1 MNGIKKLVC
10 GVGCAAALLGSAIAA
25 DVTVDFPKPT
35 GGCST
40 NCAVDIF
47 DVAVVGGGPAGIG
60 AALASAKTGA
70 KTVLVE
76 RDARLGGTT
85 VSAEVLPIGLFHAW
99 NRQVIAGPC
108 WELVTN
114 AYVFGGGKLPDF
126 PKLNPRDWGRHCLQ
140 VNPFVYSVL
149 AAETLEKAG
158 VELRFNAAACG
169 VERTSDGWKISLAT
183 DEGIQYITA
192 KEVVDATGSATVAAF
207 AGAER
212 VRADD
217 VQRQPGSFFFHLN
230 TRGWKFDA
238 AAVDKAHAEA
248 VASGEL
254 KPTDIHIRMSDYIRA
269 GGGWGCYV
277 PLADN
282 STATARAETNRRGRE
297 TMLRVIRFIRRQPG
311 LEKAT
316 IVSASPEV
324 GVRETYRVVGEKTLT
339 EADYLA
345 GTVEPDSL
353 CYSYWFIDEHNAAWK
368 DSHMVFHEPGK
379 VGTIPLGAMIPKGVP
394 HLLVAG
400 RAVSSDHAANSA
412 LRVQASCMAI
422 GQSAGVVAALAARRG
437 VDPRAVPIDD
447 AKRQLKAIGAI
458 VP

>member
-1 MNGIKKLVC
+1 MNKMRHYTLV
-10 GVGCAAALLGSAIAA
+10 AAAVLAGSLGAA
-25 DVTVDFPKPT
+25 T
-35 GGCST
+35 
-40 NCAVDIF
+40 F

-60 AALASAKTGA
+60 AALASAKSGA

-114 AYVFGGGKLPDF
+114 VYVFGGGKLPDF

-217 VQRQPGSFFFHLN
+217 VQRQPGSFFFHIN

-437 VDPRAVPIDD
+437 VDPRAVVLDD

-458 VP
+458 VPNPHPEL

>member
-1 MNGIKKLVC
+1 MNKMRHYTLV
-10 GVGCAAALLGSAIAA
+10 AAAVLAGSLGAA
-25 DVTVDFPKPT
+25 T
-35 GGCST
+35 
-40 NCAVDIF
+40 F

-60 AALASAKTGA
+60 AALASAKSGA

-149 AAETLEKAG
+149 AAETMEKAG

-169 VERTSDGWKISLAT
+169 IERIPNGWKISLAT
-183 DEGIQYITA
+183 DEGIQYLSA

-254 KPTDIHIRMSDYIRA
+254 KPTDIHIRMSDYIKH

-316 IVSASPEV
+316 IV
-324 GVRETYRVVGEKTLT
+324 
-339 EADYLA
+339 
-345 GTVEPDSL
+345 
-353 CYSYWFIDEHNAAWK
+353 
-368 DSHMVFHEPGK
+368 
-379 VGTIPLGAMIPKGVP
+379 
-394 HLLVAG
+394 
-400 RAVSSDHAANSA
+400 
-412 LRVQASCMAI
+412 
-422 GQSAGVVAALAARRG
+422 
-437 VDPRAVPIDD
+437 
-447 AKRQLKAIGAI
+447 
-458 VP
+458 

>member
-1 MNGIKKLVC
+1 MNKTRHYTLV
-10 GVGCAAALLGSAIAA
+10 AAAVLAGSLGAA
-25 DVTVDFPKPT
+25 T
-35 GGCST
+35 
-40 NCAVDIF
+40 F
-47 DVAVVGGGPAGIG
+47 DVSVVGGGPAGIG
-60 AALASAKTGA
+60 AALASAKSGA

-149 AAETLEKAG
+149 AAETMEKAG

-324 GVRETYRVVGEKTLT
+324 GVRETYRVVGEKTLFLLVHRR
-339 EADYLA
+339 AQR
-345 GTVEPDSL
+345 GVEGFAP
-353 CYSYWFIDEHNAAWK
+353 
-368 DSHMVFHEPGK
+368 
-379 VGTIPLGAMIPKGVP
+379 GVP
-394 HLLVAG
+394 RARQG
-400 RAVSSDHAANSA
+400 RHDSARHDDPQGRPAPARRRTGGFERPRGELRAA
-412 LRVQASCMAI
+412 R
-422 GQSAGVVAALAARRG
+422 AGVVHGDPGSWRRWRRS
-437 VDPRAVPIDD
+437 VT
-447 AKRQLKAIGAI
+447 
-458 VP
+458 

>member
-1 MNGIKKLVC
+1 MNKTRHYTLV
-10 GVGCAAALLGSAIAA
+10 AAAVLAGSLGAA
-25 DVTVDFPKPT
+25 T
-35 GGCST
+35 
-40 NCAVDIF
+40 F

-60 AALASAKTGA
+60 AALASAKSGA

-114 AYVFGGGKLPDF
+114 TYVFGGGKLPDF

-140 VNPFVYSVL
+140 VNPFVYSAL

-169 VERTSDGWKISLAT
+169 VERTSDGWKISIAT

-254 KPTDIHIRMSDYIRA
+254 KPTDIHIRMSDYIKH

-311 LEKAT
+311 LEKAAV
-316 IVSASPEV
+316 VSASPEV
-324 GVRETYRVVGEKTLT
+324 GVRETYRVVGEKTVT

-353 CYSYWFIDEHNAAWK
+353 CYSYWYIDEHNAAWK
-368 DSHMVFHEPGK
+368 NSHMVFHEPGK

-422 GQSAGVVAALAARRG
+422 GQAAGVVAALAAKRD
-437 VDPRAVPIDD
+437 VDPREVAVED

>member
-1 MNGIKKLVC
+1 MNKTRHFTLV
-10 GVGCAAALLGSAIAA
+10 AAAVLAGSLGAA
-25 DVTVDFPKPT
+25 T
-35 GGCST
+35 
-40 NCAVDIF
+40 F

-60 AALASAKTGA
+60 AALASAKSGA

-217 VQRQPGSFFFHLN
+217 VQRQPGSFFFHIN

-368 DSHMVFHEPGK
+368 NSHMVFHEPGK

-422 GQSAGVVAALAARRG
+422 GQAAGVVAALAAKRD
-437 VDPRAVPIDD
+437 VDPREVAVED